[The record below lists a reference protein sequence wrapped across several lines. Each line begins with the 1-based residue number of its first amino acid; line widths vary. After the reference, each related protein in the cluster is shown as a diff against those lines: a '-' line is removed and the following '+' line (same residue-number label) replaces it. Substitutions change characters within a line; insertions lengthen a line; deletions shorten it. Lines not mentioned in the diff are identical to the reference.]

1 MSRLLAKILCV
12 LVDCRTSATPMID
25 FASAQTR
32 ISGYIVDTVTDA
44 SGGLSRTVVREF
56 RPPHHSV
63 SSLSRRAIT

>member
-12 LVDCRTSATPMID
+12 VVDCRTSATPMID

-44 SGGLSRTVVREF
+44 SGGLSRTVVR
-56 RPPHHSV
+56 
-63 SSLSRRAIT
+63 